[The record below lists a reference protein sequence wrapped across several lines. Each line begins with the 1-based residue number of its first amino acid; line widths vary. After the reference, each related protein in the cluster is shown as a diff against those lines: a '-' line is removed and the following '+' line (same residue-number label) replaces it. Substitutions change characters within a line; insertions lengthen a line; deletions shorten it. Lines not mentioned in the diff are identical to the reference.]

1 MPNLYAG
8 MNEFNKGNPS
18 MHKAINELIPIL
30 NTQDQLEIP
39 IKEKYGYHVSEDTG
53 YNLYWDAT
61 TGEGLNITIWK
72 DNSPDV
78 TSWKDFEYDTL
89 TEKNH
94 YANDVE
100 FGDKDDGFETDDG
113 MMIPKYPEI
122 AYMGD
127 FRGYSDFL
135 GISDEDTTIN
145 QFDKQ
150 FKEDD
155 KIQELKNKRRNKNKN
170 KNFKSDNDFPGFR
183 R

>member
-1 MPNLYAG
+1 
-8 MNEFNKGNPS
+8 
-18 MHKAINELIPIL
+18 
-30 NTQDQLEIP
+30 
-39 IKEKYGYHVSEDTG
+39 
-53 YNLYWDAT
+53 
-61 TGEGLNITIWK
+61 
-72 DNSPDV
+72 
-78 TSWKDFEYDTL
+78 
-89 TEKNH
+89 
-94 YANDVE
+94 
-100 FGDKDDGFETDDG
+100 